1 MELRVFDKT
10 VQPLG
15 AIDELASLLW
25 HTKYFDVGT
34 FSLLAP
40 ITDNNSRLLVEG
52 NLITKHDGKKEVKTA
67 DGGVWR
73 RAAQITYVHITK
85 DENGLEQLEAQG
97 VSVKLLDMHTIKP
110 LDTDAVMEC
119 VNETGKI
126 ITVEDHNIMNGLGSA
141 VSEVA
146 AETGRCM
153 VKRIGIRDQFGQ
165 SAPYERL
172 LEMNGIT
179 VENIVETAK
188 ELVK

>member
-73 RAAQITYVHITK
+73 RAAHRGKGHRRSGTYQHT
-85 DENGLEQLEAQG
+85 GQG
-97 VSVKLLDMHTIKP
+97 AGVGT
-110 LDTDAVMEC
+110 
-119 VNETGKI
+119 
-126 ITVEDHNIMNGLGSA
+126 
-141 VSEVA
+141 
-146 AETGRCM
+146 
-153 VKRIGIRDQFGQ
+153 
-165 SAPYERL
+165 APPY
-172 LEMNGIT
+172 
-179 VENIVETAK
+179 A
-188 ELVK
+188 

>member
-97 VSVKLLDMHTIKP
+97 YMLSWWLNKRCIYPQIVATGTNQYLKP
-110 LDTDAVMEC
+110 Y
-119 VNETGKI
+119 GK
-126 ITVEDHNIMNGLGSA
+126 EQLRQRSRNK
-141 VSEVA
+141 A
-146 AETGRCM
+146 AFSIAYISGAGNHR
-153 VKRIGIRDQFGQ
+153 RRGG
-165 SAPYERL
+165 
-172 LEMNGIT
+172 
-179 VENIVETAK
+179 
-188 ELVK
+188 

>member
-73 RAAQITYVHITK
+73 
-85 DENGLEQLEAQG
+85 
-97 VSVKLLDMHTIKP
+97 
-110 LDTDAVMEC
+110 
-119 VNETGKI
+119 
-126 ITVEDHNIMNGLGSA
+126 SA
-141 VSEVA
+141 DNLR
-146 AETGRCM
+146 THYQR
-153 VKRIGIRDQFGQ
+153 R
-165 SAPYERL
+165 ERL
-172 LEMNGIT
+172 RAVRGTRLY
-179 VENIVETAK
+179 A
-188 ELVK
+188 

>member
-85 DENGLEQLEAQG
+85 DENGLLSALQ
-97 VSVKLLDMHTIKP
+97 
-110 LDTDAVMEC
+110 
-119 VNETGKI
+119 
-126 ITVEDHNIMNGLGSA
+126 TVCL
-141 VSEVA
+141 
-146 AETGRCM
+146 
-153 VKRIGIRDQFGQ
+153 
-165 SAPYERL
+165 SAPQYTYLFAANPSEL
-172 LEMNGIT
+172 LPCPPC
-179 VENIVETAK
+179 
-188 ELVK
+188 

>member
-67 DGGVWR
+67 DGGVWH

-85 DENGLEQLEAQG
+85 DENGLEQLEAQCYIWHRLG
-97 VSVKLLDMHTIKP
+97 KCSKQRHCTTFCM
-110 LDTDAVMEC
+110 DTGTPPEMQPR
-119 VNETGKI
+119 GYGI
-126 ITVEDHNIMNGLGSA
+126 FRRRHM
-141 VSEVA
+141 
-146 AETGRCM
+146 GRYL
-153 VKRIGIRDQFGQ
+153 
-165 SAPYERL
+165 P
-172 LEMNGIT
+172 
-179 VENIVETAK
+179 
-188 ELVK
+188 

>member
-34 FSLLAP
+34 FSLLVP

-73 RAAQITYVHITK
+73 RALLMRRDKRITDPVRRR
-85 DENGLEQLEAQG
+85 E
-97 VSVKLLDMHTIKP
+97 S
-110 LDTDAVMEC
+110 VME
-119 VNETGKI
+119 
-126 ITVEDHNIMNGLGSA
+126 TVLSL
-141 VSEVA
+141 
-146 AETGRCM
+146 T
-153 VKRIGIRDQFGQ
+153 
-165 SAPYERL
+165 
-172 LEMNGIT
+172 
-179 VENIVETAK
+179 
-188 ELVK
+188 

>member
-15 AIDELASLLW
+15 AIDELPSLIW

-85 DENGLEQLEAQG
+85 DENGLEHLSADCGDRYKPVSYKPYGKEQLRQR
-97 VSVKLLDMHTIKP
+97 SRNK
-110 LDTDAVMEC
+110 
-119 VNETGKI
+119 
-126 ITVEDHNIMNGLGSA
+126 
-141 VSEVA
+141 A
-146 AETGRCM
+146 AFSIAYISGAGNHR
-153 VKRIGIRDQFGQ
+153 RRGG
-165 SAPYERL
+165 
-172 LEMNGIT
+172 
-179 VENIVETAK
+179 
-188 ELVK
+188 

>member
-85 DENGLEQLEAQG
+85 DENGLPSIMRRRSELS
-97 VSVKLLDMHTIKP
+97 SVPI
-110 LDTDAVMEC
+110 
-119 VNETGKI
+119 NSF
-126 ITVEDHNIMNGLGSA
+126 TVTVCLSYF
-141 VSEVA
+141 S
-146 AETGRCM
+146 
-153 VKRIGIRDQFGQ
+153 GI
-165 SAPYERL
+165 SYSL
-172 LEMNGIT
+172 GIT
-179 VENIVETAK
+179 AANGCTSMPPLTMAAPPAVNR
-188 ELVK
+188 

>member
-52 NLITKHDGKKEVKTA
+52 NLITKHDGKRKIKTA

-73 RAAQITYVHITK
+73 RAAPDNLRTHYQ
-85 DENGLEQLEAQG
+85 
-97 VSVKLLDMHTIKP
+97 
-110 LDTDAVMEC
+110 
-119 VNETGKI
+119 
-126 ITVEDHNIMNGLGSA
+126 
-141 VSEVA
+141 
-146 AETGRCM
+146 R
-153 VKRIGIRDQFGQ
+153 R
-165 SAPYERL
+165 ERL
-172 LEMNGIT
+172 RAVRGTRLY
-179 VENIVETAK
+179 A
-188 ELVK
+188 